1 MQQLVV
7 IQMRC
12 SRDSCA
18 CDLKT
23 RKLREWNKE
32 FPFKENIE
40 GVFAQKER
48 AEEGELK
55 EFDF

>member
-12 SRDSCA
+12 SHDSCA
-18 CDLKT
+18 WDLKT

-32 FPFKENIE
+32 SPFKENIE

-48 AEEGELK
+48 AEEGELWEL
-55 EFDF
+55 EF

>member
-32 FPFKENIE
+32 SPFKENIE

-48 AEEGELK
+48 AEEGEL
-55 EFDF
+55 

>member
-1 MQQLVV
+1 MNSCNSLWLFK
-7 IQMRC
+7 
-12 SRDSCA
+12 CA

-32 FPFKENIE
+32 SPFKENIE